1 MSVDENKKKI
11 VTDDGAGQGKAAGSE
26 GTTASGGSEAA
37 AMQQPTQPSGTAK
50 GTAGNGGLAN
60 GTADNSG
67 TVAQDGADVTGTH
80 GSDAPVGA
88 AATATQTTGSGPDS
102 ATQTTGNTAATQ
114 TAGAATQNTDAQ
126 QAAGGVDNIGVSSP
140 QQAVSGLPNFQ
151 IQYFAPG
158 KDGELVAPTLKMTPG
173 QQAPMAGP
181 GDMPLPQSQS
191 SDDAAASAIEDKSRQ
206 FTMNSRVVGQHLAD
220 WAKTR
225 FLDAVKN
232 GDKSIAAY
240 MDDYNKWAR
249 ENGKEPLDVLTMYEA
264 MKDRDITKSYGQN
277 TKESKKLQR
286 QQRWEQI
293 GNLLMHLGNFVGAV
307 AGGPTAK
314 YESGEDLTKRQQAVK
329 DAVLKQNG
337 DPKNIL
343 AEIWKERADKRKEEL
358 NVANRL
364 LIGTKQATE
373 EARKAKIEG
382 DTANAKAQSDA
393 NVALKG
399 AQKEQ
404 SESAKKQNDANTELI
419 NERTQTERT
428 LRPFRKAYIQSGTRA
443 RNASANA
450 SNASAKRSLAAAN
463 KEQSETYQFPAMDE
477 NGRLHYFSTKA
488 AADNYA
494 QQHGTYEFN
503 YATSETT
510 DNTGGKK
517 STRAPHGGHAR
528 ISSSKKK
535 INGFGGKKKI
545 KGFGGH

>member
-1 MSVDENKKKI
+1 
-11 VTDDGAGQGKAAGSE
+11 
-26 GTTASGGSEAA
+26 
-37 AMQQPTQPSGTAK
+37 
-50 GTAGNGGLAN
+50 
-60 GTADNSG
+60 
-67 TVAQDGADVTGTH
+67 
-80 GSDAPVGA
+80 
-88 AATATQTTGSGPDS
+88 
-102 ATQTTGNTAATQ
+102 
-114 TAGAATQNTDAQ
+114 
-126 QAAGGVDNIGVSSP
+126 
-140 QQAVSGLPNFQ
+140 
-151 IQYFAPG
+151 
-158 KDGELVAPTLKMTPG
+158 
-173 QQAPMAGP
+173 
-181 GDMPLPQSQS
+181 
-191 SDDAAASAIEDKSRQ
+191 
-206 FTMNSRVVGQHLAD
+206 MNSRVAGQHLAD

-358 NVANRL
+358 NAANRL
-364 LIGTKQATE
+364 LIGAKQAAE
-373 EARKAKIEG
+373 EARKVKIEG

-393 NVALKG
+393 NVTLKG

-404 SESAKKQNDANTELI
+404 AESAKKQNDANTELI
-419 NERTQTERT
+419 NEKTQTERT

-510 DNTGGKK
+510 DDMGGKK

-528 ISSSKKK
+528 IGSSKKK